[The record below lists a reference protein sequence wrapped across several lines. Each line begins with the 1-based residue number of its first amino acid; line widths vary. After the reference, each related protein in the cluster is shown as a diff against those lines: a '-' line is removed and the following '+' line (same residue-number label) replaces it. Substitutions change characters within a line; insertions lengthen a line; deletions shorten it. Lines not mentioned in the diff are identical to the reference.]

1 MNIIHK
7 TILFFFNLLY
17 PLKVINKENV
27 PQGGAIFCCNHFSAL
42 DCGYVAKVYNKD
54 IFFMAKKE
62 LFKNKLI
69 GGVIKSFGAIPV
81 DRENIDMKSMLDCM
95 KVLKNKHKLV
105 IFPEGTR
112 NKVNDNLQKLKSGCS
127 VFAVKTKTPIV
138 PMMLLKK
145 AKFLRKNYIIIG
157 RPIYFEDFYGK
168 KLTEDDINVMD
179 NIIADTMKSLQ
190 KELKDKVLMKK

>member
-1 MNIIHK
+1 MNIFHK

-54 IFFMAKKE
+54 IFFLAKKE
-62 LFKNKLI
+62 LFSNKVI
-69 GGVIKSFGAIPV
+69 GGIIKSFGAIPV
-81 DRENIDMKSMLDCM
+81 DRDNIDMKSMLECM
-95 KVLKNKHKLV
+95 KVLKNRHKLV

-112 NKVNDNLQKLKSGCS
+112 NKVNDNLQELKSGCS
-127 VFAVKTKTPIV
+127 VFAVKTKTPII

-145 AKFLRKNYIIIG
+145 AKFLRKNYLIIG
-157 RPIYFEDFYGK
+157 SPIYFEEFYGK
-168 KLTEDDINVMD
+168 KLTEEDIKVMD
-179 NIIADTMKSLQ
+179 NTIADKMKSLQ
-190 KELKDKVLMKK
+190 KELKDKVLAK